1 MKPDNITASAV
12 SFAGTGPDD
21 DVFGTVHNGV
31 GTITLNRPDRR
42 NAMSD
47 KMISGLA
54 ELLALMESSD
64 EVGAIVLTGAGNAF
78 CSGGDVQ
85 VFDDKGGEGGGAQTI
100 DLVAVAQQ
108 QAAQRD
114 TVGRIYRCRK
124 PVLAALPGAAAGAG
138 VGLALAAD
146 LRIGGPRA
154 LISTA
159 FAAVGLSGDFGV
171 AWLLER
177 AVGPAKA
184 RELMFLNPR
193 IKAEQCLELGLL
205 NWLVGEDEL
214 EARTT
219 EIAEQLAHGPRLAL
233 ASMKQNLVEASV
245 VGLEASMDAEVV
257 LHKTSGLSDDHVAA
271 VRAFVEKRQPVFG
284 AGRS

>member
-1 MKPDNITASAV
+1 M
-12 SFAGTGPDD
+12 SFAGTGPED
-21 DVFGTVHNGV
+21 DVFGVVRNGV

-47 KMISGLA
+47 AMISGLA
-54 ELLALMESSD
+54 DLLAAMEASD
-64 EVGAIVLTGAGNAF
+64 EIGAIVLTGAGNAF
-78 CSGGDVQ
+78 CAGGDVQ
-85 VFDDKGGEGGGAQTI
+85 GFDEKGGEGGGAQTI
-100 DLVAVAQQ
+100 DPVAVAQQ
-108 QAAQRD
+108 QQAQRD
-114 TVGRIYRCRK
+114 TVGRIYRCHK

-154 LISTA
+154 LIATA

-205 NWLVGEDEL
+205 NWVVGEDEL
-214 EARTT
+214 EARTA
-219 EIAEQLAHGPRLAL
+219 EIAEQLANGPQLAL
-233 ASMKQNLVEASV
+233 ASMKQNLIEAPMV
-245 VGLEASMDAEVV
+245 DLEASMDAEVPR
-257 LHKTSGLSDDHVAA
+257 HKTAGLSDDHVAA

-284 AGRS
+284 AGRG